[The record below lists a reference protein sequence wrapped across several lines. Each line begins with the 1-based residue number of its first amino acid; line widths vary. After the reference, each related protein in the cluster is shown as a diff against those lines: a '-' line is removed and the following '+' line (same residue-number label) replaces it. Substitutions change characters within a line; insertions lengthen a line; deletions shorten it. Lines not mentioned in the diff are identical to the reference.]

1 MTMIQRNKITLG
13 NIIIGVILALFFLWS
28 VIPVLIV
35 ITNSFK
41 ETLDIVKF
49 PPVFIFE
56 PTIKHYFNA
65 LTVGDFSLYFKN
77 SFIIAGFTTLIS
89 IGCGSMAAY
98 GILIMKSRFGDYAS
112 SYLLIGRLVPAI
124 TILIPFFSIMT
135 MMGLNRTYI
144 GPILAHCSINLPF
157 VTWLLM
163 GFMRAIPKEIFESA
177 MIDGASRMRAFIQI
191 LFPLLLPAIGSS
203 LILSMQYSWNE
214 LLFSLQLTS
223 MNSYTLPVG
232 IAKFVGSISVEW
244 GRGCAAAT
252 MTMVPIIILG
262 FIMQKYL
269 VAGMTAGSVKE

>member
-1 MTMIQRNKITLG
+1 MAHSNSRIWGKIC
-13 NIIIGVILALFFLWS
+13 IGIILAIFLLWS
-28 VIPVLIV
+28 VIPVLIIV
-35 ITNSFK
+35 TNSFK
-41 ETLDIVKF
+41 ETLDIVSN
-49 PPVFIFE
+49 PPVFFFK
-56 PTIKHYFNA
+56 PTIKHYIEA

-89 IGCGSMAAY
+89 ISCGAMAAY
-98 GILIMKSRFGDYAS
+98 GLMLMKSRLGKDAS
-112 SYLLIGRLVPAI
+112 NYLLIGRLVPAI

-157 VTWLLM
+157 VTWLLL
-163 GFMRAIPKEIFESA
+163 GFMKAIPKEVVESA
-177 MIDGASRMRAFIQI
+177 MIDGATRMRVFAQI
-191 LFPLLLPAIGSS
+191 LLPLLLPAIGSS

-232 IAKFVGSISVEW
+232 IAKFVGSLSVNW
-244 GRGCAAAT
+244 GRGSAAAT